1 MFYLFVQNNSGGS
14 FQYDT
19 DAGIGVNVAFEAN
32 SEEEAIERAENVIYF
47 DGVYIGR
54 DCPCCGDRWSR
65 WPYDSTETLE
75 ELYKCKYKNN
85 WSDENYTMYVHML
98 DGTIIA
104 MK

>member
-14 FQYDT
+14 FQYDA

-32 SEEEAIERAENVIYF
+32 SEEEAIERAQNVIYF
-47 DGVYIGR
+47 NGVAKCR
-54 DCPCCGDRWSR
+54 DCPCCGDRWSEYT
-65 WPYDSTETLE
+65 YDHAETIE
-75 ELYKCKYKNN
+75 ELNKQKHVSLSYDD
-85 WSDENYTMYVHML
+85 STMYVHML